1 MKKANFLILALLATI
16 LIVSCNDEKTKKQEV
31 AVPVQTEEESHESEG
46 VLKLNNGDLWMA
58 NAETTEGIQKM
69 SQLVA
74 NFTDTENTEAYS
86 ELKSTLE
93 AEFGTIISKCTMTG
107 EAHDQLHN
115 YLLPMKPLFKDL
127 AAEDL
132 ATRKS
137 GLGKLT
143 KHLSEYSAYFKSN
156 NNLKMSISVQH
167 ISKSFKKVNAVDDV
181 SLK

>member
-1 MKKANFLILALLATI
+1 MKKISILSIAILATVLV
-16 LIVSCNDEKTKKQEV
+16 VSCNNDKNKKQEI
-31 AVPVQTEEESHESEG
+31 AEPVQTVEETHESDA

-74 NFTDTENTEAYS
+74 NFTDTENMEAYP
-86 ELKSTLE
+86 ELKTKLE

-132 ATRKS
+132 ATRKA
-137 GLGKLT
+137 GLEKLT
-143 KHLSEYSAYFKSN
+143 KHLSEYSAYFK
-156 NNLKMSISVQH
+156 
-167 ISKSFKKVNAVDDV
+167 
-181 SLK
+181 

>member
-1 MKKANFLILALLATI
+1 MKKISILSIAILAIVLV
-16 LIVSCNDEKTKKQEV
+16 VSCNNDKNKKQEI
-31 AVPVQTEEESHESEG
+31 AEPVQTVEESHESDA

-58 NAETTEGIQKM
+58 NAETSEGIQKM

-74 NFTDTENTEAYS
+74 NFTDTENMEAYP
-86 ELKSTLE
+86 ELKTKLE

-132 ATRKS
+132 ATRKA
-137 GLGKLT
+137 GLEKMT
-143 KHLSEYSAYFKSN
+143 KHLSEYSAYFK
-156 NNLKMSISVQH
+156 
-167 ISKSFKKVNAVDDV
+167 
-181 SLK
+181 

>member
-1 MKKANFLILALLATI
+1 MKKINILSIAILAMFLT
-16 LIVSCNDEKTKKQEV
+16 VSCNNEKNKKQEI
-31 AVPVQTEEESHESEG
+31 AKPIQTVEESHESEA

-69 SQLVA
+69 SHLVA
-74 NFTDTENTEAYS
+74 NFTDTENMETYR
-86 ELKSTLE
+86 ELKTKLE
-93 AEFGTIISKCTMTG
+93 AEFGAIISKCTMTG

-137 GLGKLT
+137 GLEKLT
-143 KHLSEYSAYFKSN
+143 KHLSEYSAYFK
-156 NNLKMSISVQH
+156 
-167 ISKSFKKVNAVDDV
+167 
-181 SLK
+181 

>member
-1 MKKANFLILALLATI
+1 MKKINILSIAILAFSLV
-16 LIVSCNDEKTKKQEV
+16 VSCNQNKKQQAAEP
-31 AVPVQTEEESHESEG
+31 AQTVEETHESEA

-74 NFTDTENTEAYS
+74 NFTDTENMEAYR
-86 ELKSTLE
+86 ELKTKLE

-115 YLLPMKPLFKDL
+115 YLLPMKPFFKDL

-132 ATRKS
+132 ATRKA
-137 GLGKLT
+137 GLEKLT
-143 KHLSEYSAYFKSN
+143 KHLSEYSAYFK
-156 NNLKMSISVQH
+156 
-167 ISKSFKKVNAVDDV
+167 
-181 SLK
+181 

>member
-1 MKKANFLILALLATI
+1 MKKATVLILTIFATI
-16 LIVSCNDEKTKKQEV
+16 LVISCNNDKNKKQEI
-31 AVPVQTEEESHESEG
+31 AEPVQTVEESHESEA

-58 NAETTEGIQKM
+58 NAETTEGVQKM

-74 NFTDTENTEAYS
+74 NFSDTENMEAYR

-93 AEFGTIISKCTMTG
+93 AEFGSIISKCTMTG

-137 GLGKLT
+137 GLEKLT
-143 KHLSEYSAYFKSN
+143 KHLSEYSAYFK
-156 NNLKMSISVQH
+156 
-167 ISKSFKKVNAVDDV
+167 
-181 SLK
+181 